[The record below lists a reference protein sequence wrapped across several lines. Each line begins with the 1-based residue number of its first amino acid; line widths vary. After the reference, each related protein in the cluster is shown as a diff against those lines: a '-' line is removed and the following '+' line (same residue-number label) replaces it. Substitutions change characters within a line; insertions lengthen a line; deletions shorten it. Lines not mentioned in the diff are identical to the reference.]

1 MPPDTD
7 TNSDAKHTGFNF
19 ARFTA
24 QLSMGWILLFWL
36 LVMAA
41 LYGGLDYYMS
51 ARQSVIVSNGDVV
64 IRKDTDGHYRAR
76 GKVNGQ
82 EVLFL
87 VDTGATTVSVSDA
100 TAKAAGLPEGT
111 AMEFDTAGGM
121 RQGRMVD
128 GVTIELGPL
137 SVSQL
142 HVGTGLQTSDSHE
155 ALLGQNFLNKF
166 KLSIEDDKLTLSP
179 RH

>member
-7 TNSDAKHTGFNF
+7 SNTEAKQTGFNF
-19 ARFTA
+19 AHFTA
-24 QLSMGWILLFWL
+24 RLSMGWILLFWL
-36 LVMAA
+36 LVMGA
-41 LYGGLDYYMS
+41 LYWGLDHYMS
-51 ARQSVIVSNGDVV
+51 ARQSVIVSNGNVV

-87 VDTGATTVSVSDA
+87 VDTGATMVSVSDA
-100 TAKAAGLPEGT
+100 TAQAANLPEGT
-111 AMEFDTAGGM
+111 ATEFDTAGGT

-142 HVGTGLQTSDSHE
+142 RVGTGLQTSDSNE

-179 RH
+179 RR

>member
-7 TNSDAKHTGFNF
+7 NHTDTHQSGFNF

-24 QLSMGWILLFWL
+24 KLSMGWILLFWL

-41 LYGGLDYYMS
+41 LYWSLEQYMS
-51 ARQSVIVSNGDVV
+51 ARQSVVVSNGDVV
-64 IRKDTDGHYRAR
+64 IRKDTDGHYRAL

-87 VDTGATTVSVSDA
+87 VDTGASMVSVSQA
-100 TAKAAGLPEGT
+100 TAQAANLPAGNP
-111 AMEFDTAGGM
+111 AEFDTAGGT
-121 RQGRMVD
+121 RQGRVVE

-137 SVSQL
+137 TVTNVR
-142 HVGTGLQTSDSHE
+142 VGTGLQTSDPHE
-155 ALLGQNFLNKF
+155 ALLGQNFLSKF
-166 KLSIEDDKLTLSP
+166 KLNIEDNKLTLSP
-179 RH
+179 RR